1 MYLKASI
8 NIKKLAI
15 TQVAVSSQSCVL
27 ETCLNSCAQPYSK
40 SAPMRMKTKPLVFI
54 NRLNFKFEARLY

>member
-1 MYLKASI
+1 MYFKASI

-27 ETCLNSCAQPYSK
+27 EARLSPYARSHAK
-40 SAPMRMKTKPLVFI
+40 SAPIMMKNKAFGYSKPP
-54 NRLNFKFEARLY
+54 KF

>member
-1 MYLKASI
+1 MYFKASI

-27 ETCLNSCAQPYSK
+27 EACLNSCAQLYSE
-40 SAPMRMKTKPLVFI
+40 SAPMRTEAKPLVFI
-54 NRLNFKFEARLY
+54 NRLNFKFEARL